1 MKKLVD
7 WLVQL
12 VEPVAYLPHT
22 SASLIPLNKQ
32 GLLFMALIL
41 SNVDYST
48 KIAK

>member
-12 VEPVAYLPHT
+12 VELLAYLPHT
-22 SASLIPLNKQ
+22 LASLIPLNKQ
-32 GLLFMALIL
+32 GLLFTALNF